1 MPLTKPDD
9 SHLDGI
15 HCACKGQF
23 ADHAS
28 YYAHVGD
35 CPILRCCWCLE
46 WIDGT
51 HVTVDNHVCASL
63 KLIRLRDSMTRSFRD
78 LQNTLREI

>member
-1 MPLTKPDD
+1 MPLTKSDD
-9 SHLDGI
+9 SYLDGI
-15 HCACKGQF
+15 KCACKKRF
-23 ADHAS
+23 ADHAE

>member
-35 CPILRCCWCLE
+35 CPI
-46 WIDGT
+46 ID
-51 HVTVDNHVCASL
+51 L
-63 KLIRLRDSMTRSFRD
+63 DSGHMCMVGRPEA
-78 LQNTLREI
+78 LAGPLNPLAA